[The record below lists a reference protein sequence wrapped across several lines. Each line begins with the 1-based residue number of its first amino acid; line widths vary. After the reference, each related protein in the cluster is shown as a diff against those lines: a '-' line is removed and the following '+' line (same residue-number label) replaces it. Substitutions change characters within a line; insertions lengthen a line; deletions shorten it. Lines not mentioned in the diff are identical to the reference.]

1 MSDIDAAVEALL
13 AGRAVV
19 IPTDTVYGIAV
30 IPSDQDAVASVFKIK
45 GRSRDKGLPVLV
57 ASVEQ
62 LEGIVVP
69 NPRAKALAKRFWPG
83 PLTMILPAAKG
94 FDADLGGLG
103 DGTVAVRVPA
113 LDITRELLEKTGPLA
128 VTSANLSG
136 VWAATTVAE
145 ARAAVGHAID
155 VFLDAGK
162 CDGATSTIVSLVGE
176 TKKLRKGPI
185 TDEDIED
192 ALGGA
197 DPGAEKIDLF

>member
-1 MSDIDAAVEALL
+1 MSNIEAAVEALL
-13 AGRAVV
+13 AGRPAV

-30 IPSDQDAVASVFKIK
+30 IPSRPDAVASVFKIK

-57 ASVEQ
+57 SSVEQ

-94 FDADLGGLG
+94 FDVDLGGLG

-136 VWAATTVAE
+136 MWAATTVAE
-145 ARAAVGHAID
+145 ARAAVGHEID

-176 TKKLRKGPI
+176 IKKLRKGPI
-185 TDEDIED
+185 TYEEIEEALEGDEPKEERIS
-192 ALGGA
+192 
-197 DPGAEKIDLF
+197 LF